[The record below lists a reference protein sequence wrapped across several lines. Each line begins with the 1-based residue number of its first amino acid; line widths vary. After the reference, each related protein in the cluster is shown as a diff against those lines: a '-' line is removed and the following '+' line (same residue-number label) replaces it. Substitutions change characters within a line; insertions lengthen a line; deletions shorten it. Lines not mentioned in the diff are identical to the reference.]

1 MVLPLTAPV
10 LTDPE
15 RENIATLKRKVA
27 EAALWW
33 VYDKECASALAAF
46 EEAADNYMS
55 ALRRARDKTIG
66 A

>member
-1 MVLPLTAPV
+1 LTAPV
-10 LTDPE
+10 LTDDD
-15 RENIATLKRKVA
+15 REYLAALKRKVA

-46 EEAADNYMS
+46 EQAADTYMDT
-55 ALRRARDKTIG
+55 LRRVRDKKID